1 MSDVEQTGT
10 PDEPKAEPKLG
21 RRRGIGRRRFLL
33 GMVAGT
39 GALCVYGA
47 ARSMSLDERST
58 LEMGDIEGAFKPN
71 AFITITP
78 DDRVIFACTKA
89 EMGQGTMTG
98 QAMLIAEELEV
109 PLEKI
114 EIYFAD
120 SAKKYTALGPH
131 ITGGSTGIS
140 GSYVPAREVA
150 AATRMMLVSA
160 AAQKWGVSE
169 DGLRA
174 EAGRVVEA
182 SGDRSVTYGELVE
195 IANTLK
201 VPEKPKL
208 KARKDFRVIGTP
220 ARRVDNHAKV
230 TGTAEFGIDVQ
241 VPNMAKAVMLHP
253 PRTDAKALSVDA
265 DDAKKMPGVVDV
277 VTTERGVGVVA
288 EKYWQAL
295 RAAAAVKVEW
305 SEGEGSKFSTSALWD
320 ELRSSERS
328 RARDVLDEGKF
339 DEAQGTLVEAVYEVP
354 YLAHA
359 PMEPM
364 NAVAHVTDEGC
375 EVWTGNQGP
384 ILIQEA
390 VARILDIER
399 SEVLVHTPFLGGAFG
414 RRSHPEA
421 VLEAAW
427 LSKAVGR
434 PVQIIWSRES
444 DTRGGRYR
452 PLAWSKVQARVD
464 DAGTVTGLSYDTQSQ
479 SILADL
485 ELDSLFPM
493 WIPLRL
499 RHWIGRNS
507 TRVISSNVLITDV
520 LATEGATNHAYAI
533 PNQHVTYTPFATP
546 FTASWWR
553 SVGFSINSFVIEG
566 FIDELAHAA
575 NKEPLAFRRSML
587 AEAPRWLGV
596 LDAVAELSGW
606 GERTLAEGT
615 GRGIA
620 VAEAFGSFCAQVV
633 EARVDDGQIVVDTV
647 YCVLDCG
654 LAVNPDLVAA
664 QMEGSII
671 FGLTA
676 AIWGEITVE
685 GGVVQQGNFDT
696 YRLMRMH
703 ETPTI
708 VTKVMEG
715 ADEPGGV
722 GEPAVAPLAGALAN
736 AIFDVSGKRLR
747 RAPLQNEL
755 ARQLADTTL

>member
-1 MSDVEQTGT
+1 MSDVEQTSEAAEPT
-10 PDEPKAEPKLG
+10 EAPKAG
-21 RRRGIGRRRFLL
+21 RRRGLGRRRFLL

-39 GALCVYGA
+39 GALCIYGA
-47 ARSMSLDERST
+47 ARSMSLEERSN
-58 LEMGDIEGAFKPN
+58 LELGDIEGAFKPN

-78 DDRVIFACTKA
+78 DDRVIYACTKA
-89 EMGQGTMTG
+89 EMGQGTTTG
-98 QAMLIAEELEV
+98 HAMLVAEELEV
-109 PLEKI
+109 PVEKI
-114 EIYFAD
+114 EIYFAN
-120 SAKKYTALGPH
+120 SAKKYAALGPH
-131 ITGGSTGIS
+131 ITGGSTGVS
-140 GSYVPAREVA
+140 GSYTPVREVA

-169 DGLRA
+169 SGLKA
-174 EAGRVVEA
+174 EAGRVLDE
-182 SGDRSVTYGELVE
+182 SGSRSATYGELVE

-201 VPEKPKL
+201 VPEKPVL
-208 KARKDFRVIGTP
+208 KARKDFRVIGTS

-241 VPNMAKAVMLHP
+241 VPNMTKAVMIHP
-253 PRTDAKALSVDA
+253 PRVGAEVVSVDA
-265 DDAKKMPGVVDV
+265 DAAKAMPGVVDV

-295 RAAAAVKVEW
+295 RAAAVVKVEW

-320 ELRSSERS
+320 ELRANERS
-328 RARDVLDEGKF
+328 RAREVLNEGKV
-339 DEAQGTLVEAVYEVP
+339 DEAQGTVVEAVYEVP

-399 SEVLVHTPFLGGAFG
+399 GDVLVHTPFLGGAFG

-434 PVQIIWSRES
+434 PVQVIWSRES
-444 DTRGGRYR
+444 DTQGGRYR
-452 PLAWSKVQARVD
+452 PLAWSRVQARID
-464 DAGTVTGLSYDTQSQ
+464 DSGTVTGITYDTQSQ

-520 LATEGATNHAYAI
+520 LATEGATNHAYSI
-533 PNQHVTYTPFATP
+533 PNQRVTYMPFGTP

-553 SVGFSINSFVIEG
+553 SVGFSINTFVIES
-566 FIDELAHAA
+566 FIDELAHTAE
-575 NKEPLAFRRSML
+575 KEPYAFRRSML
-587 AEAPRWLGV
+587 PEDSRWRAV
-596 LDAVAELSGW
+596 LDAVVELSGW
-606 GERTLAEGT
+606 GKRAVPEGT

-620 VAEAFGSFCAQVV
+620 VAEAFGSFCAQVI
-633 EARVDDGQIVVDTV
+633 EARVDDGQIKVDTV

-676 AIWGEITVE
+676 ALWGEITVE

-703 ETPTI
+703 EAPKI

-715 ADEPGGV
+715 ADDPGGV

-747 RAPLQNEL
+747 RAPLQPEL
-755 ARQLADTTL
+755 TRQLNEA